1 MCRMIAKI
9 AYLTNPAPGR
19 YVLNTQAFGSEE
31 LISIE
36 IGPDQMR
43 NILVD
48 GVTLMLRQSFH
59 RVPVTSN
66 QGQSDD
72 TNATVAVR

>member
-1 MCRMIAKI
+1 MIAKI
-9 AYLTNPAPGR
+9 AYLTNPDVGR
-19 YVLNTQAFGSEE
+19 YMLNIQTFGSDE
-31 LISIE
+31 LISVE

-59 RVPVTSN
+59 RVPLTLTESAHERATS
-66 QGQSDD
+66 G
-72 TNATVAVR
+72 A

>member
-1 MCRMIAKI
+1 MTIAKI
-9 AYLTNPAPGR
+9 AYLTNPSAGR
-19 YVLNTQAFGSEE
+19 FVLNFQPFGTDE
-31 LISIE
+31 LTSVE

-59 RVPVTSN
+59 RVPVKQTESA
-66 QGQSDD
+66 D
-72 TNATVAVR
+72 A

>member
-1 MCRMIAKI
+1 MIAKI
-9 AYLTNPAPGR
+9 AYLTNPDVGR
-19 YVLNTQAFGSEE
+19 YMLNIQTFGSDE
-31 LISIE
+31 LISVE

-59 RVPVTSN
+59 RVPLTQTESAHER
-66 QGQSDD
+66 
-72 TNATVAVR
+72 ATTRA

>member
-1 MCRMIAKI
+1 MIAKI
-9 AYLTNPAPGR
+9 AYLTSPAEGR
-19 YVLNTQAFGSEE
+19 YVLNFQPFGTDEMT
-31 LISIE
+31 SIE

-59 RVPVTSN
+59 RVSIASN
-66 QGQSDD
+66 EE
-72 TNATVAVR
+72 TKHERA